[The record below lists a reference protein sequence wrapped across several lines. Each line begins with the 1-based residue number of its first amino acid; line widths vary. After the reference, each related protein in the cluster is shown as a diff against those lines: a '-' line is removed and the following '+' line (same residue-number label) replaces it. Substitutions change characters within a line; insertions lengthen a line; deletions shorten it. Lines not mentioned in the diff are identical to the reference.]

1 MSLLPSLGVAAIL
14 ATLPI
19 SGWIGLD
26 KYYIGATS
34 IGIIQTVLSLTIIG
48 LIATI
53 PYSAICVISLCLAIL
68 SGGLPF
74 LYPNVEWAP
83 VKTFDKFVVLL
94 IILGVFYNMY
104 KFEVARRQKQ
114 NEGELYF
121 FNF

>member
-14 ATLPI
+14 ATLPT
-19 SGWIGLD
+19 GWIGLD

-34 IGIIQTVLSLTIIG
+34 IGIIQTILSLTFIG

-53 PYSAICVISLCLAIL
+53 PYAAICVISLCLAIL

-74 LYPNVEWAP
+74 LYPKVEWAP

-94 IILGVFYNMY
+94 IILSVFYYMY
-104 KFEVARRQKQ
+104 NFEVERRQKQ

-121 FNF
+121 LNF